1 MEFFVPSLLILVLS
15 TLMVFWLIPKF
26 GPVTMLVISIILL
39 TFTVYH
45 HISLFKTEYT
55 QSSWPSFL
63 SAYSP
68 YFILGFL
75 LLFILFFIF
84 SSYGGA
90 AVPVPSINTSAGS
103 VAGSVTGAANS
114 IVESITN
121 TISNATNTIKNTIT
135 GNRGANGNR
144 GNGNVR
150 KSFFNVI

>member
-1 MEFFVPSLLILVLS
+1 MEFFVPSLLILIVS

-45 HISLFKTEYT
+45 HVSLFKTEYT

-63 SAYSP
+63 SAYAP
-68 YFILGFL
+68 YFVLGFL

-84 SSYGGA
+84 SSYGGVS
-90 AVPVPSINTSAGS
+90 VPVPEISMPEAVTSK
-103 VAGSVTGAANS
+103 ANS
-114 IVESITN
+114 IMNTITN
-121 TISNATNTIKNTIT
+121 TINNATNTIKNTFK
-135 GNRGANGNR
+135 GNNSSPNNRNGS
-144 GNGNVR
+144 GVR